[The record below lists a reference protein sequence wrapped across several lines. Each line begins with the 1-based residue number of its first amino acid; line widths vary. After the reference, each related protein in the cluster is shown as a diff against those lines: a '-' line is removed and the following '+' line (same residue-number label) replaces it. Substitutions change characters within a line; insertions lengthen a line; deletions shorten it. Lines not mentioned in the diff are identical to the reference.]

1 MTPTPRSRPGR
12 SRRRIVV
19 ASVCLVAVLGAG
31 GTTWALLNGQPTAAS
46 TADEDTATEPRST
59 SPVTRGDLT
68 ESNTFAGTLGYGA
81 PVGVPAAASGT
92 ITWLPDPGQ
101 VIHRDEPLYAVDEE
115 PVRAMHGTVPLWRTL
130 EYGDRGQ
137 DVAQLNRN
145 LAALGYDVA
154 EDDTFGKR
162 TLAGVR
168 QWQKDRHRTVTGT
181 IGAGDIAFVDGDVRV
196 AKVDGTLGQ
205 TVGGGGGDAGG
216 AAVGGSAGGSGSD
229 VISVTSTSRVVDTTV
244 GQQDA
249 DRLTVGAE
257 VSVRINGGG
266 DALPGK
272 VVATEPV
279 EDENGGAPKVR
290 ATVSIEAG
298 DRQLPAAAT
307 AQVIVAGRSEQDV
320 LSVPVAALVARGTDG
335 YAVDVVRHGETERVP
350 VTVGFVA
357 NGRVAV
363 TGDVREGDQVVV
375 PS

>member
-31 GTTWALLNGQPTAAS
+31 GTTWVLLNGQPTAAS

-115 PVRAMHGTVPLWRTL
+115 PVRAMYGSVPLWRTL

-181 IGAGDIAFVDGDVRV
+181 IGAGDIAFVDGVVRV

>member
-1 MTPTPRSRPGR
+1 MTPTSHSRPGR

-31 GTTWALLNGQPTAAS
+31 GTTWALLSGQPTAAS
-46 TADEDTATEPRST
+46 AADEDTATEHRST

-68 ESNTFAGTLGYGA
+68 ESNVFAGTLGYGA

-181 IGAGDIAFVDGDVRV
+181 IDADDIAFVDGDVRV

-216 AAVGGSAGGSGSD
+216 AVGGGSAGGSGSD

-279 EDENGGAPKVR
+279 EDDDGGAPKVR

-350 VTVGFVA
+350 VIVGFVA

>member
-115 PVRAMHGTVPLWRTL
+115 PVRAMYGSVPLWRTL

-181 IGAGDIAFVDGDVRV
+181 IGAGDIAFVDGVVRV